1 MIFFKLIFKFY
12 KKYKQLFR
20 ILYII
25 RTMDDDWDDSCDVV
39 VQPPSNTN
47 YGNDN
52 IDEGHSLSRGRGFPT
67 FIEESNDF
75 NKVGSNGYGERRG
88 RGGGRGGGRGR
99 GGRGGRGG
107 ARDRGDNDNDENNY
121 EWDRGDRDRGDR
133 PERGERGRGG
143 RGGRGRGGRG
153 GSRHSGD
160 EGEAIN
166 GDEETKKPP
175 VTYVPPEPTTNE
187 TEIFSSSISSGINFD
202 KFDCIAVK
210 VTGENPPNAIDS
222 FESANLRKYVL
233 DNILKSGYKK
243 PTPIQKHAIPIIMA
257 GRDLMGC
264 AQTGS
269 GKTAAFLLPII
280 NTLLQDSRELV
291 IGPNGCAQPQ
301 VIIVAPT
308 RELTL
313 QIFNEARK
321 FSYGSVIKIAVAYG
335 GTAVRH
341 QGDNISRGCHILVA
355 TPGRLFDFVERSRVS
370 FESIRFV
377 VLDEADRMLDMGF
390 MSSVEKMMEH
400 PTMVALTDRQTLM
413 FSATFPEDIQHLA
426 GRFLNNYL
434 FVAVGVVGGAST
446 DVEQIF
452 HQVTKYEKQNML
464 TKLIEDNDG
473 KRVLVFVETK
483 RNADFIAALLSQQQM
498 LTSSIHGDRMQKE
511 REEALENFKSGR
523 HCILVA
529 TAVAARGLDIKNV
542 DIVVNYD
549 LPKSIDE
556 YVHRIG
562 RTGRVGNRGK
572 AVSFFDSDQDVALVA
587 DLAKILRQADQPVP
601 DFLKGGGTA
610 TYKDNK
616 YGGSDIRNFNNTS
629 TPVDQGQEPEEEW

>member
-1 MIFFKLIFKFY
+1 MDEW
-12 KKYKQLFR
+12 
-20 ILYII
+20 
-25 RTMDDDWDDSCDVV
+25 DDDSEVV
-39 VQPPSNTN
+39 LPPSVVSHNN
-47 YGNDN
+47 NLNGNN
-52 IDEGHSLSRGRGFPT
+52 IDEGHSLSRGRGFQSFDDT
-67 FIEESNDF
+67 EFD
-75 NKVGSNGYGERRG
+75 KVETNGFGERRG
-88 RGGGRGGGRGR
+88 RGGRGGAGGR

-107 ARDRGDNDNDENNY
+107 GGRDRGDYESNEDSYNDK
-121 EWDRGDRDRGDR
+121 DRGD
-133 PERGERGRGG
+133 RGERGR
-143 RGGRGRGGRG
+143 GRGRGGRG
-153 GSRHSGD
+153 GGRGRDRDSGGGD
-160 EGEAIN
+160 GGGSPELGED
-166 GDEETKKPP
+166 GEPKKPP
-175 VTYVPPEPTTNE
+175 VTYVPPEPTENE
-187 TEIFSSSISSGINFD
+187 EEIFSSTISSGINFD

-210 VTGENPPNAIDS
+210 VSGENPPRAIDS
-222 FESANLRKYVL
+222 FETANLRKYVL

-243 PTPIQKHAIPIIMA
+243 PTPIQKHALPIIMS

-280 NTLLQDSRELV
+280 NTLLQDVRELIV
-291 IGPNGCAQPQ
+291 GPNGCAQPQ
-301 VIIVAPT
+301 VIIVSPT

-321 FSYGSVIKIAVAYG
+321 FSYGSILKIAVAYG

-341 QGDNISRGCHILVA
+341 QGDSIAKGCHILVA
-355 TPGRLFDFVERSRVS
+355 TPGRLHDFVDRSRVS
-370 FESIRFV
+370 FDSIRFV

-390 MSSVEKMMEH
+390 MPSVEKMMEH
-400 PTMVALTDRQTLM
+400 TTMVSVESRQTLM

-434 FVAVGVVGGAST
+434 FVAVGIVGGAST

-452 HQVTKYEKQNML
+452 HQVSKYEKQNTL
-464 TKLIEDNDG
+464 KKLIEEND
-473 KRVLVFVETK
+473 RRRILVFVETK
-483 RNADFIAALLSQQQM
+483 RNADFIAAMLSEQQM
-498 LTSSIHGDRMQKE
+498 LTSSIHGDRLQRE
-511 REEALENFKSGR
+511 REEALHNFKSG
-523 HCILVA
+523 HHFILVA

-572 AVSFFDSDQDVALVA
+572 AVSFYDADQNSALAA
-587 DLAKILRQADQPVP
+587 DLGKILRQADQEVP
-601 DFLKGGGTA
+601 DFLQDTGPGN
-610 TYKDNK
+610 YKSNK
-616 YGGSDIRNFNNTS
+616 YGGSDVRNFNNAT

>member
-1 MIFFKLIFKFY
+1 
-12 KKYKQLFR
+12 
-20 ILYII
+20 
-25 RTMDDDWDDSCDVV
+25 MDDEWDDSGDVV
-39 VQPPSNTN
+39 MQAPPVQNNGGDDS
-47 YGNDN
+47 
-52 IDEGHSLSRGRGFPT
+52 EGHNFTRGRGFT
-67 FIEESNDF
+67 SIVEDDDDF
-75 NKVGSNGYGERRG
+75 NKGSNGFGERRG
-88 RGGGRGGGRGR
+88 RGGGRGGRGGGRGR

-107 ARDRGDNDNDENNY
+107 GGRDRGDYENGGDNDYDNE
-121 EWDRGDRDRGDR
+121 DRGDRGD
-133 PERGERGRGG
+133 RGERGRG
-143 RGGRGRGGRG
+143 RGRGRGGRG
-153 GSRHSGD
+153 GSRPSGGSD
-160 EGEAIN
+160 DDGENPEGADGE
-166 GDEETKKPP
+166 KKAP
-175 VTYVPPEPTTNE
+175 VTYVPPEPTENE
-187 TEIFSSSISSGINFD
+187 EEIFSSTISSGINFD

-210 VTGENPPNAIDS
+210 VTGENPPRAIDS
-222 FESANLRKYVL
+222 FQSANLRKYVVE
-233 DNILKSGYKK
+233 NILKSGYKK

-280 NTLLQDSRELV
+280 NTLLQDPRDLQTGEH
-291 IGPNGCAQPQ
+291 GAQPQ
-301 VIIVAPT
+301 VVIVSPT

-321 FSYGSVIKIAVAYG
+321 FSHGSVLKIAVAYG

-341 QGDNISRGCHILVA
+341 QGDSIARGCHILVA
-355 TPGRLFDFVERSRVS
+355 TPGRLNDFVDRGRVS

-390 MSSVEKMMEH
+390 MPNVEKMMGH
-400 PTMVALTDRQTLM
+400 PTMVPLKERQTLM

-452 HQVTKYEKQNML
+452 FQVSKYEKQD
-464 TKLIEDNDG
+464 KLKNLVEEYEG

-483 RNADFIAALLSQQQM
+483 RNADFIAARLSQIQKM
-498 LTSSIHGDRMQKE
+498 TTSIHGDRLQQE
-511 REEALENFKSGR
+511 REEALHNFKTGR

-542 DIVVNYD
+542 DVVVNYD

-562 RTGRVGNRGK
+562 RTGRVGNRGI
-572 AVSFFDSDQDVALVA
+572 AVSFYNPDTDSALVA
-587 DLAKILRQADQPVP
+587 DLAKILRQADQTVP
-601 DFLKGGGTA
+601 DFFQGGGTA
-610 TYKDNK
+610 TYTGNK
-616 YGGSDIRNFNNTS
+616 YGGSDIRNFNNATAA
-629 TPVDQGQEPEEEW
+629 VDQGQEPDEEW

>member
-1 MIFFKLIFKFY
+1 
-12 KKYKQLFR
+12 
-20 ILYII
+20 
-25 RTMDDDWDDSCDVV
+25 MDDEWDDCVADTG
-39 VQPPSNTN
+39 VQSNN
-47 YGNDN
+47 YSSNV
-52 IDEGHSLSRGRGFPT
+52 DEGHSLSRGRGFQS
-67 FIEESNDF
+67 FND
-75 NKVGSNGYGERRG
+75 NEGDDDKASNGYGERRG
-88 RGGGRGGGRGR
+88 RGGRGGGRGR

-107 ARDRGDNDNDENNY
+107 GPGRDYENGDGE
-121 EWDRGDRDRGDR
+121 DRRD
-133 PERGERGRGG
+133 RGERGR
-143 RGGRGRGGRG
+143 GRGRGGRG
-153 GSRHSGD
+153 GGRGGGGGSGSGD
-160 EGEAIN
+160 DPPVELGED
-166 GDEETKKPP
+166 GEPKKPP
-175 VTYVPPEPTTNE
+175 VTYVPPAPTE
-187 TEIFSSSISSGINFD
+187 DEQEIFSSTISSGINFD

-210 VTGENPPNAIDS
+210 VSGENPPRAIDS
-222 FESANLRKYVL
+222 FETANLRKYVL
-233 DNILKSGYKK
+233 DNILKAGYKK
-243 PTPIQKHAIPIIMA
+243 PTPIQKHAIPIIMG

-280 NTLLQDSRELV
+280 NTLLQDPRELIV
-291 IGPNGCAQPQ
+291 GGNGCAQPQ

-321 FSYGSVIKIAVAYG
+321 FSYGSVLKIAVAYG

-355 TPGRLFDFVERSRVS
+355 TPGRLHDFVDRSRVS
-370 FESIRFV
+370 FDSIRFV

-390 MSSVEKMMEH
+390 IPSVEKMMEH
-400 PTMVALTDRQTLM
+400 TTMVPLKERQTLM

-426 GRFLNNYL
+426 GKFLNNYL
-434 FVAVGVVGGAST
+434 FVAVGIVGGAST

-452 HQVTKYEKQNML
+452 HQVTKYEKQQTL
-464 TKLIEDNDG
+464 KKLIEENDR

-483 RNADFIAALLSQQQM
+483 RNADFIAAMLSEQQM
-498 LTSSIHGDRMQKE
+498 MTSSIHGDRMQRE
-511 REEALENFKSGR
+511 REEALDNFKSGR

-572 AVSFFDSDQDVALVA
+572 AVSFFDADQDMGLVA
-587 DLAKILRQADQPVP
+587 DLAKILKQADQTVP
-601 DFLKGGGTA
+601 DFLQGGGTA
-610 TYKDNK
+610 SYKGNK
-616 YGGSDIRNFNNTS
+616 YGGSDIRDFNNAS
-629 TPVDQGQEPEEEW
+629 AVADQGLEPEEEW

>member
-1 MIFFKLIFKFY
+1 
-12 KKYKQLFR
+12 
-20 ILYII
+20 
-25 RTMDDDWDDSCDVV
+25 MDDEWDDACDVV
-39 VQPPSNTN
+39 VPPPPTRQYTKS
-47 YGNDN
+47 YDDV
-52 IDEGHSLSRGRGFPT
+52 DEGHSLSQGRGFT
-67 FIEESNDF
+67 SFIEDEVNDF
-75 NKVGSNGYGERRG
+75 DKGSNGFGERRG
-88 RGGGRGGGRGR
+88 RGGRGGGRGR

-107 ARDRGDNDNDENNY
+107 FRERGDYESNGDYNDRGDG
-121 EWDRGDRDRGDR
+121 DRGDRE
-133 PERGERGRGG
+133 ERGERGRG
-143 RGGRGRGGRG
+143 RGRGRGGGGRG
-153 GSRHSGD
+153 GGRGSGD
-160 EGEAIN
+160 EAPEGE
-166 GDEETKKPP
+166 EEKKAP
-175 VTYVPPEPTTNE
+175 VTYVPPEPTENE
-187 TEIFSSSISSGINFD
+187 QEIFGSTISSGINFD

-210 VTGENPPNAIDS
+210 VTGENPPRPIDS
-222 FESANLRKYVL
+222 FETANLRKYVL
-233 DNILKSGYKK
+233 DNILKSGYRK
-243 PTPIQKHAIPIIMA
+243 PTPIQKHAIPIIMD

-280 NTLLQDSRELV
+280 NTLLQDNRELV
-291 IGPNGCAQPQ
+291 VGEDRCAQPQ
-301 VIIVAPT
+301 VIIVSPT

-321 FSYGSVIKIAVAYG
+321 FSYGSIIKVAVAYG

-341 QGDNISRGCHILVA
+341 QGDQISKGCHILVA
-355 TPGRLFDFVERSRVS
+355 TPGRLHDFVDRNRIS
-370 FESIRFV
+370 FESVRFV

-390 MSSVEKMMEH
+390 IPSIEKMMDH
-400 PTMVALTDRQTLM
+400 ATMVPSDKRQTLM

-452 HQVTKYEKQNML
+452 HQVAKYEKQTML
-464 TKLIEDNDG
+464 KKLVEDNDG
-473 KRVLVFVETK
+473 KRILVFVETK
-483 RNADFIAALLSQQQM
+483 RTADFIASLMSEQQM

-511 REEALENFKSGR
+511 REEALYNFKSGR

-572 AVSFFDSDQDVALVA
+572 AVSFFDAEKDAALVA
-587 DLAKILRQADQPVP
+587 DLSKILRQAEQPVP
-601 DFLKGGGTA
+601 DFLQGGGPA
-610 TYKDNK
+610 TYKSNK
-616 YGGSDIRNFNNTS
+616 YGGSDIRNFNNVS
-629 TPVDQGQEPEEEW
+629 APVETGQEPDEEW

>member
-1 MIFFKLIFKFY
+1 
-12 KKYKQLFR
+12 
-20 ILYII
+20 
-25 RTMDDDWDDSCDVV
+25 MDDDWDETCDVV
-39 VQPPSNTN
+39 QPQHQSTAQKNFSS
-47 YGNDN
+47 YDV
-52 IDEGHSLSRGRGFPT
+52 DEGHSLSRGRGFPT
-67 FIEESNDF
+67 FIEDNGDF
-75 NKVGSNGYGERRG
+75 NKGSNNFEERRG
-88 RGGGRGGGRGR
+88 RGGGY
-99 GGRGGRGG
+99 
-107 ARDRGDNDNDENNY
+107 D
-121 EWDRGDRDRGDR
+121 
-133 PERGERGRGG
+133 

-153 GSRHSGD
+153 TRGGGRDRGYENGGDNYGDGERDRQERGERGRGRGRGRGGRGFRPTGD
-160 EGEAIN
+160 EGGESNEEA
-166 GDEETKKPP
+166 GEDKKAP
-175 VTYVPPEPTTNE
+175 VTYVPPEPTENE
-187 TEIFSSSISSGINFD
+187 DEIFSSTISSGINFD

-210 VTGENPPNAIDS
+210 VTGENPPRAIES
-222 FESANLRKYVL
+222 FETANLRNYVL

-243 PTPIQKHAIPIIMA
+243 PTPIQKHAIPIIMN

-280 NTLLQDSRELV
+280 NTLLQDLRELV
-291 IGPNGCAQPQ
+291 VSPSGCAQPQ
-301 VIIVAPT
+301 VVIVAPT
-308 RELTL
+308 RELTI

-321 FSYGSVIKIAVAYG
+321 FSYGSILKIAVAYG

-341 QGDNISRGCHILVA
+341 QGDNIARGCHILVA
-355 TPGRLFDFVERSRVS
+355 TPGRLHDFVDRNRVS
-370 FESIRFV
+370 FDSVRFV

-390 MSSVEKMMEH
+390 MPSVEKMMDH
-400 PTMVALTDRQTLM
+400 PTMVNITERQTLM

-452 HQVTKYEKQNML
+452 HQVTKYEKQNTL
-464 TKLIEDNDG
+464 KKLIEDNDG
-473 KRVLVFVETK
+473 KRILVFVETK
-483 RNADFIAALLSQQQM
+483 RNADFIAAMLSEQQM
-498 LTSSIHGDRMQKE
+498 LTSSIHGDRMQRE
-511 REEALENFKSGR
+511 REEALHNFKSGR

-572 AVSFFDSDQDVALVA
+572 AVSFYDSDQDIALAA
-587 DLAKILRQADQPVP
+587 DLAKILRQAEQPVP
-601 DFLKGGGTA
+601 EFLQSGGIA
-610 TYKDNK
+610 TYKGNK
-616 YGGSDIRNFNNTS
+616 YGGSDIRNFNNAS
-629 TPVDQGQEPEEEW
+629 TTVDQGQEPDEEW

>member
-1 MIFFKLIFKFY
+1 
-12 KKYKQLFR
+12 
-20 ILYII
+20 
-25 RTMDDDWDDSCDVV
+25 MDDEWDDCCADVGV
-39 VQPPSNTN
+39 VSNN
-47 YGNDN
+47 HSN
-52 IDEGHSLSRGRGFPT
+52 IDEGHSLSRGRGFP
-67 FIEESNDF
+67 SF
-75 NKVGSNGYGERRG
+75 NENEYDDCKVGSNDFGERRG
-88 RGGGRGGGRGR
+88 RGGRGGGRGR

-107 ARDRGDNDNDENNY
+107 GPGREPRDYENGDGD
-121 EWDRGDRDRGDR
+121 DRRD
-133 PERGERGRGG
+133 RGERGR
-143 RGGRGRGGRG
+143 GRGRGGRG
-153 GSRHSGD
+153 GGRGGGVSGD
-160 EGEAIN
+160 GPTELGED
-166 GDEETKKPP
+166 GEPKKPP
-175 VTYVPPEPTTNE
+175 VTYVPPEPTENE
-187 TEIFSSSISSGINFD
+187 QEIFSSTISSGINFD

-210 VTGENPPNAIDS
+210 VSGENPPRAIES
-222 FESANLRKYVL
+222 FETANLRKYVV
-233 DNILKSGYKK
+233 DNILKAGYKK
-243 PTPIQKHAIPIIMA
+243 PTPIQKHAIPIIMG

-280 NTLLQDSRELV
+280 NMLLQDERELV
-291 IGPNGCAQPQ
+291 VGPGGCAQPQ
-301 VIIVAPT
+301 VVIVSPT

-321 FSYGSVIKIAVAYG
+321 FSYGSILKIAVAYG

-355 TPGRLFDFVERSRVS
+355 TPGRLHDFVDRNRVS
-370 FESIRFV
+370 FDSIRFV

-390 MSSVEKMMEH
+390 IPSVEKMMDH
-400 PTMVALTDRQTLM
+400 PTMVPIKERQTLM

-434 FVAVGVVGGAST
+434 FVAVGIVGGAST

-452 HQVTKYEKQNML
+452 HQVTKYEKQTTL
-464 TKLIEDNDG
+464 KKLIEENDG
-473 KRVLVFVETK
+473 KRILVFVETK
-483 RNADFIAALLSQQQM
+483 RNADFIAAMLSEQQM
-498 LTSSIHGDRMQKE
+498 LTSSIHGDRMQRE
-511 REEALENFKSGR
+511 REEALDNFKSGR

-572 AVSFFDSDQDVALVA
+572 AVSFYDGDQDMQLAA
-587 DLAKILRQADQPVP
+587 DLAKILKQADQTVP
-601 DFLKGGGTA
+601 DFLQGGGTA
-610 TYKDNK
+610 SYKGNK
-616 YGGSDIRNFNNTS
+616 YGGSDIRDFNNAVS
-629 TPVDQGQEPEEEW
+629 AVDQGLEPEEEW

>member
-1 MIFFKLIFKFY
+1 
-12 KKYKQLFR
+12 
-20 ILYII
+20 
-25 RTMDDDWDDSCDVV
+25 MDDEWDDSSEIV
-39 VQPPSNTN
+39 VQPPAVN
-47 YGNDN
+47 N
-52 IDEGHSLSRGRGFPT
+52 IYYEESVDEGHSLSRGRGFP
-67 FIEESNDF
+67 SF
-75 NKVGSNGYGERRG
+75 NEDDCSKDMGNGFGERR
-88 RGGGRGGGRGR
+88 GRGGGRGR

-107 ARDRGDNDNDENNY
+107 NREHRNYETNGDNDDEN
-121 EWDRGDRDRGDR
+121 RGD
-133 PERGERGRGG
+133 RGERGRG
-143 RGGRGRGGRG
+143 RGRGRGGGGGRG
-153 GSRHSGD
+153 GRSNDGGRNNDGD
-160 EGEAIN
+160 NNEA
-166 GDEETKKPP
+166 GDDDAKKPP
-175 VTYVPPEPTTNE
+175 VTYVPPEPTENE
-187 TEIFSSSISSGINFD
+187 QEIFSSTISSGINFD
-202 KFDCIAVK
+202 KFDRIAVK
-210 VTGENPPNAIDS
+210 VSGENPPQPIDS
-222 FESANLRKYVL
+222 FETANLRKYVL
-233 DNILKSGYKK
+233 DNILRSGYKK

-280 NTLLQDSRELV
+280 NILLQDLRDLV
-291 IGPNGCAQPQ
+291 VSPNAQPQ
-301 VIIVAPT
+301 VVIVAPT

-321 FSYGSVIKIAVAYG
+321 FSYGSILKVAVAYG

-355 TPGRLFDFVERSRVS
+355 TPGRLHDFVDRKRLS
-370 FESIRFV
+370 FESVRFV

-390 MSSVEKMMEH
+390 MPTVEKMMDH
-400 PTMVALTDRQTLM
+400 PTMVPIGERQTLM

-434 FVAVGVVGGAST
+434 FIAVGIVGGAST

-452 HQVTKYEKQNML
+452 HQVSKYEKQTML
-464 TKLIEDNDG
+464 KKLIDENDG

-483 RNADFIAALLSQQQM
+483 RNADFIAAMLSEQQM

-511 REEALENFKSGR
+511 REEALHNFKSGR
-523 HCILVA
+523 HFILVA

-572 AVSFFDSDQDVALVA
+572 AVSFYDADQDAALTA
-587 DLAKILRQADQPVP
+587 DLGKILRQADQPVP
-601 DFLKGGGTA
+601 DFLQGGGTA
-610 TYKDNK
+610 TYKGNK
-616 YGGSDIRNFNNTS
+616 YGGSDVRNFNNASSNVT
-629 TPVDQGQEPEEEW
+629 QGQEPEEEW

>member
-1 MIFFKLIFKFY
+1 M
-12 KKYKQLFR
+12 
-20 ILYII
+20 
-25 RTMDDDWDDSCDVV
+25 MDDEWDDTCDVV
-39 VQPPSNTN
+39 VQPPPAINS
-47 YGNDN
+47 YSDN
-52 IDEGHSLSRGRGFPT
+52 NVDEGHSLSRGRGFPS
-67 FIEESNDF
+67 FIEDNDDF
-75 NKVGSNGYGERRG
+75 NKGDSNGFGERRG
-88 RGGGRGGGRGR
+88 RGGRGGRGR

-107 ARDRGDNDNDENNY
+107 ARDRGDYENGGDNYDNGE
-121 EWDRGDRDRGDR
+121 RGDRH
-133 PERGERGRGG
+133 ERGERGRG
-143 RGGRGRGGRG
+143 RGRGRGGRG
-153 GSRHSGD
+153 GGPRPNGGG
-160 EGEAIN
+160 EGELTE
-166 GDEETKKPP
+166 GGEDEAKKPP
-175 VTYVPPEPTTNE
+175 VTYVPPEPTENE
-187 TEIFSSSISSGINFD
+187 QEIFSSTISSGINFD

-210 VTGENPPNAIDS
+210 VTGENPPRAIDS
-222 FESANLRKYVL
+222 FETANLRKYVL
-233 DNILKSGYKK
+233 DNVLKSGYKK
-243 PTPIQKHAIPIIMA
+243 PTPIQKHAIPIIMG

-280 NTLLQDSRELV
+280 NTLLQDQRELV
-291 IGPNGCAQPQ
+291 TGPNGCAQPQ
-301 VIIVAPT
+301 VVIVAPT
-308 RELTL
+308 RELAL

-321 FSYGSVIKIAVAYG
+321 FSYGSILKIAVAYG

-341 QGDNISRGCHILVA
+341 QGDNIARGCHILVA
-355 TPGRLFDFVERSRVS
+355 TPGRLLDFVERNRVS
-370 FESIRFV
+370 FDGVRFV

-390 MSSVEKMMEH
+390 MSSVEKIMDH
-400 PTMVALTDRQTLM
+400 PTMVSLTERQTLM

-434 FVAVGVVGGAST
+434 FVAVGVIGGAST

-464 TKLIEDNDG
+464 KKLIEENDG
-473 KRVLVFVETK
+473 KRILVFVETK
-483 RNADFIAALLSQQQM
+483 RNADFIAAMLSEQQM
-498 LTSSIHGDRMQKE
+498 LTSSIHGDRMQRE
-511 REEALENFKSGR
+511 REEALHNFKSGR

-562 RTGRVGNRGK
+562 RTGRVGNRGM

-601 DFLKGGGTA
+601 DFLMGGGTA
-610 TYKDNK
+610 TYKGNK
-616 YGGSDIRNFNNTS
+616 YGGSDIRNFNNAS
-629 TPVDQGQEPEEEW
+629 TTVDQGQEPDEDW

>member
-1 MIFFKLIFKFY
+1 
-12 KKYKQLFR
+12 
-20 ILYII
+20 
-25 RTMDDDWDDSCDVV
+25 MDDEWDDSSEIGNFA
-39 VQPPSNTN
+39 PPPVMNN
-47 YGNDN
+47 VYHEDN
-52 IDEGHSLSRGRGFPT
+52 VDEGHSLSRGRGFPS
-67 FIEESNDF
+67 FNEEDF
-75 NKVGSNGYGERRG
+75 SKEIGNGFGERR
-88 RGGGRGGGRGR
+88 
-99 GGRGGRGG
+99 
-107 ARDRGDNDNDENNY
+107 
-121 EWDRGDRDRGDR
+121 
-133 PERGERGRGG
+133 G

-153 GSRHSGD
+153 SRGGSREQRNFNS
-160 EGEAIN
+160 N
-166 GDEETKKPP
+166 GDHYNDEDADDRVERSERGRGRGRGRGGGGGKGGRYSDGEKNEAGEDEAKKAP
-175 VTYVPPEPTTNE
+175 VTYVPPEPTENE
-187 TEIFSSSISSGINFD
+187 EEIFSSTISSGINFN
-202 KFDCIAVK
+202 KFDRIAVK
-210 VTGENPPNAIDS
+210 VSGENPPQPIES
-222 FESANLRKYVL
+222 FETANLRKFVY
-233 DNILKSGYKK
+233 DNITRSGYKK

-280 NTLLQDSRELV
+280 NTLLQDSRELIV
-291 IGPNGCAQPQ
+291 SPHAQPQ
-301 VIIVAPT
+301 VIIVSPT

-313 QIFNEARK
+313 QIFNETRK
-321 FSYGSVIKIAVAYG
+321 FAFGSALKIAVAYG

-341 QGDNISRGCHILVA
+341 QGDTISRGCHILVA
-355 TPGRLFDFVERSRVS
+355 TPGRLHDFVDRGRVS
-370 FESIRFV
+370 FDSVRFV

-390 MSSVEKMMEH
+390 MPTVEKMMEH
-400 PTMVALTDRQTLM
+400 PTMVPIGERQTLM

-434 FVAVGVVGGAST
+434 FIAVGIVGGAST

-452 HQVTKYEKQNML
+452 HQISKYEKQNML
-464 TKLIEDNDG
+464 KKLIEENDG

-483 RNADFIAALLSQQQM
+483 RNADFIAAMLSGQQM

-511 REEALENFKSGR
+511 REEALHNFKSGR

-562 RTGRVGNRGK
+562 RTGRVGNRGM
-572 AVSFFDSDQDVALVA
+572 AVSFFDADQDIALMA

-601 DFLKGGGTA
+601 DFLQGGGTA
-610 TYKDNK
+610 TYKGNK
-616 YGGSDIRNFNNTS
+616 YGGSDVRNFNNDS
-629 TPVDQGQEPEEEW
+629 NINQGQEPEEEW

>member
-1 MIFFKLIFKFY
+1 
-12 KKYKQLFR
+12 
-20 ILYII
+20 
-25 RTMDDDWDDSCDVV
+25 MDDEWDDCCADVGV
-39 VQPPSNTN
+39 VSNN
-47 YGNDN
+47 YSN
-52 IDEGHSLSRGRGFPT
+52 IDEGHSLSRGRGFQS
-67 FIEESNDF
+67 FNENEYDDCKVSSNDF
-75 NKVGSNGYGERRG
+75 GERRG
-88 RGGGRGGGRGR
+88 RGGRGGGRGR

-107 ARDRGDNDNDENNY
+107 GPGREPRDYENGDGD
-121 EWDRGDRDRGDR
+121 DRRDRGDR
-133 PERGERGRGG
+133 GERGR
-143 RGGRGRGGRG
+143 GRGRGGRG
-153 GSRHSGD
+153 GGRGGGVSGD
-160 EGEAIN
+160 GPTEIGED
-166 GDEETKKPP
+166 GEPKKPP
-175 VTYVPPEPTTNE
+175 VTYVPPQPTDNE
-187 TEIFSSSISSGINFD
+187 QEIFSSTISSGINFD

-210 VTGENPPNAIDS
+210 VSGENPPRAIES
-222 FESANLRKYVL
+222 FETANLRKYVL
-233 DNILKSGYKK
+233 DNILKAGYKK
-243 PTPIQKHAIPIIMA
+243 PTPIQKHAIPIIMG

-280 NTLLQDSRELV
+280 NTLLQDERELIV
-291 IGPNGCAQPQ
+291 GPNGCAQPQ
-301 VIIVAPT
+301 VVIVSPT

-321 FSYGSVIKIAVAYG
+321 FSYGSILKIAVAYG

-355 TPGRLFDFVERSRVS
+355 TPGRLHDFVDRNRVS
-370 FESIRFV
+370 FDSIRFV

-390 MSSVEKMMEH
+390 IPSVEKMMDH
-400 PTMVALTDRQTLM
+400 STMVPIKERQTLM

-434 FVAVGVVGGAST
+434 FVAVGIVGGAST

-452 HQVTKYEKQNML
+452 HQVTKYEKQTTL
-464 TKLIEDNDG
+464 KKLIEENDG
-473 KRVLVFVETK
+473 KRILVFVETK
-483 RNADFIAALLSQQQM
+483 RNADFIAAMLSEQQM
-498 LTSSIHGDRMQKE
+498 LTSSIHGDRMQRE
-511 REEALENFKSGR
+511 REEALDNFKSGR

-572 AVSFFDSDQDVALVA
+572 AVSFYDADQDMQLAA
-587 DLAKILRQADQPVP
+587 DLAKILKQADQTVP
-601 DFLKGGGTA
+601 DFLQGGGTA
-610 TYKDNK
+610 SYKGNK
-616 YGGSDIRNFNNTS
+616 YGGSDIRDFNNAVS
-629 TPVDQGQEPEEEW
+629 AVDQGLEPEEEW

>member
-1 MIFFKLIFKFY
+1 
-12 KKYKQLFR
+12 
-20 ILYII
+20 
-25 RTMDDDWDDSCDVV
+25 MDDEWDDCCADVGV
-39 VQPPSNTN
+39 VSNN
-47 YGNDN
+47 CSN
-52 IDEGHSLSRGRGFPT
+52 IDEGHSLSRGRGFQS
-67 FIEESNDF
+67 FNENEYDDCKVSSNDF
-75 NKVGSNGYGERRG
+75 GERRG
-88 RGGGRGGGRGR
+88 RGGRGGGRGR

-107 ARDRGDNDNDENNY
+107 GPGREPRDYENGDGD
-121 EWDRGDRDRGDR
+121 DRRD
-133 PERGERGRGG
+133 RGERGR
-143 RGGRGRGGRG
+143 GRGRGGRG
-153 GSRHSGD
+153 GGRGGGVSGD
-160 EGEAIN
+160 GPTEIGED
-166 GDEETKKPP
+166 GEPKKPP
-175 VTYVPPEPTTNE
+175 VTYVPPQPTDNE
-187 TEIFSSSISSGINFD
+187 QEIFSSTISSGINFD

-210 VTGENPPNAIDS
+210 VSGENPPRAIES
-222 FESANLRKYVL
+222 FETANLRKYVL
-233 DNILKSGYKK
+233 DNILKAGYKK
-243 PTPIQKHAIPIIMA
+243 PTPIQKHAIPIIMG

-280 NTLLQDSRELV
+280 NTLLQDERELIV
-291 IGPNGCAQPQ
+291 GPNGCAQPQ
-301 VIIVAPT
+301 VVIVSPT

-321 FSYGSVIKIAVAYG
+321 FSYGSILKIAVAYG

-355 TPGRLFDFVERSRVS
+355 TPGRLHDFVDRNRVS
-370 FESIRFV
+370 FDSIRFV

-390 MSSVEKMMEH
+390 IPSVEKMMDH
-400 PTMVALTDRQTLM
+400 STMVPIKERQTLM

-434 FVAVGVVGGAST
+434 FVAVGIVGGAST

-452 HQVTKYEKQNML
+452 HQVTKYEKQTTL
-464 TKLIEDNDG
+464 KKLIEENDG
-473 KRVLVFVETK
+473 KRILVFVETK
-483 RNADFIAALLSQQQM
+483 RNADFIAAMLSEQQM
-498 LTSSIHGDRMQKE
+498 LTSSIHGDRMQRE
-511 REEALENFKSGR
+511 REEALDNFKSGR

-572 AVSFFDSDQDVALVA
+572 AVSFYDADQDMQLAA
-587 DLAKILRQADQPVP
+587 DLAKILKQADQTVP
-601 DFLKGGGTA
+601 DFLQGGGTA
-610 TYKDNK
+610 SYKGNK
-616 YGGSDIRNFNNTS
+616 YGGSDIRDFNNAVS
-629 TPVDQGQEPEEEW
+629 AVDQGLEPEEEW

>member
-1 MIFFKLIFKFY
+1 
-12 KKYKQLFR
+12 
-20 ILYII
+20 
-25 RTMDDDWDDSCDVV
+25 MDDEWDDGVIDAG
-39 VQPPSNTN
+39 VQSNN
-47 YGNDN
+47 HSN
-52 IDEGHSLSRGRGFPT
+52 IDEGHSLSRGRGFPS
-67 FIEESNDF
+67 FNDNEF
-75 NKVGSNGYGERRG
+75 DDDKGSNGFGERRG
-88 RGGGRGGGRGR
+88 RGGRGGGRGR

-107 ARDRGDNDNDENNY
+107 GPGREPRDYENGDGEDRRDRG
-121 EWDRGDRDRGDR
+121 
-133 PERGERGRGG
+133 ERGRGRGRGG
-143 RGGRGRGGRG
+143 RGGRGGGGRDGG
-153 GSRHSGD
+153 GSACGD
-160 EGEAIN
+160 DPPPEIGED
-166 GDEETKKPP
+166 GEPKKPP
-175 VTYVPPEPTTNE
+175 VTYVPPAPTE
-187 TEIFSSSISSGINFD
+187 DEQEIFSSTISSGINFD

-210 VTGENPPNAIDS
+210 VSGENAPRAIDS
-222 FESANLRKYVL
+222 FETANLRKYVL
-233 DNILKSGYKK
+233 DNILKAGYKK
-243 PTPIQKHAIPIIMA
+243 PTPIQKHAIPIIMG

-280 NTLLQDSRELV
+280 NTLLQDPRELV
-291 IGPNGCAQPQ
+291 VEGNGCAQPQ
-301 VIIVAPT
+301 VVIVSPT

-321 FSYGSVIKIAVAYG
+321 FSFGSVLKIGVAYG

-355 TPGRLFDFVERSRVS
+355 TPGRLHDFVDRSRVS
-370 FESIRFV
+370 FDSIRFV

-390 MSSVEKMMEH
+390 IPSVEKMMEH
-400 PTMVALTDRQTLM
+400 PTMVPLKERQTLM

-434 FVAVGVVGGAST
+434 FVAVGIVGGAST

-452 HQVTKYEKQNML
+452 HQVTKYEKQTTL
-464 TKLIEDNDG
+464 KKLIEENDR

-483 RNADFIAALLSQQQM
+483 RNADFIAAMLSEQQM
-498 LTSSIHGDRMQKE
+498 MTSSIHGDRMQRE
-511 REEALENFKSGR
+511 REEALDNFKSGR

-562 RTGRVGNRGK
+562 RTGRVGNRGM
-572 AVSFFDSDQDVALVA
+572 AVSFFDSDQDMGLVA
-587 DLAKILRQADQPVP
+587 DLAKILKQADQPVP
-601 DFLKGGGTA
+601 DFLQGGGTA
-610 TYKDNK
+610 SYKGNK
-616 YGGSDIRNFNNTS
+616 YGGSDIRDFNNAS
-629 TPVDQGQEPEEEW
+629 AAVDQGLEPEEEW

>member
-1 MIFFKLIFKFY
+1 
-12 KKYKQLFR
+12 
-20 ILYII
+20 
-25 RTMDDDWDDSCDVV
+25 MDDEWDDSSDVV
-39 VQPPSNTN
+39 VPAPINN
-47 YGNDN
+47 YHENN
-52 IDEGHSLSRGRGFPT
+52 VDEGHSLSRGRGFPS
-67 FIEESNDF
+67 FNDDDF
-75 NKVGSNGYGERRG
+75 GKDVGNGFGEKRG
-88 RGGGRGGGRGR
+88 RGGRGGGRGR

-107 ARDRGDNDNDENNY
+107 TREHRDFETNGDHYDDANND
-121 EWDRGDRDRGDR
+121 DRGDRGD
-133 PERGERGRGG
+133 RGERGRG
-143 RGGRGRGGRG
+143 RGRGRGGGGGRG
-153 GSRHSGD
+153 GRNNDGGESN
-160 EGEAIN
+160 EGGEEEA
-166 GDEETKKPP
+166 KKPP
-175 VTYVPPEPTTNE
+175 VTYVPPEPTENE
-187 TEIFSSSISSGINFD
+187 QEIFSSTISSGINFD

-210 VTGENPPNAIDS
+210 VSGENPPRPIES

-233 DNILKSGYKK
+233 NNILKSGYKK
-243 PTPIQKHAIPIIMA
+243 PTPIQKHAIPIIMS

-280 NTLLQDSRELV
+280 NVLLQDERELV
-291 IGPNGCAQPQ
+291 VSPNAQPQ
-301 VIIVAPT
+301 VIIVSPT

-321 FSYGSVIKIAVAYG
+321 FSHGSVLKVAVAYG

-355 TPGRLFDFVERSRVS
+355 TPGRLHDFVDRKRVS
-370 FESIRFV
+370 FESVRFV

-390 MSSVEKMMEH
+390 MPTVEKMMEH
-400 PTMVALTDRQTLM
+400 PTMVPSGERQTLM

-434 FVAVGVVGGAST
+434 FIAVGIVGGAST

-464 TKLIEDNDG
+464 KKLIEDNDG

-483 RNADFIAALLSQQQM
+483 RNADFIAAMLSEQQM

-511 REEALENFKSGR
+511 REEALYNFKSGR

-562 RTGRVGNRGK
+562 RTGRVGNRGM
-572 AVSFFDSDQDVALVA
+572 AVSFFDADQDVALTA

-601 DFLKGGGTA
+601 DFLQGGGGTA
-610 TYKDNK
+610 TYKGNK
-616 YGGSDIRNFNNTS
+616 YGGSDVRNFSNTNS
-629 TPVDQGQEPEEEW
+629 NVNQGQEPEEEW

>member
-1 MIFFKLIFKFY
+1 
-12 KKYKQLFR
+12 
-20 ILYII
+20 
-25 RTMDDDWDDSCDVV
+25 MDDDWDDTGDVI
-39 VQPPSNTN
+39 QPQIDNN
-47 YGNDN
+47 YGIDDV
-52 IDEGHSLSRGRGFPT
+52 DEGHSLSRGRGFPT
-67 FIEESNDF
+67 FIEDNDDF

-88 RGGGRGGGRGR
+88 RGGRGGRGR
-99 GGRGGRGG
+99 GGGGRGGRGG
-107 ARDRGDNDNDENNY
+107 GRDRSDYENGGDSYEN
-121 EWDRGDRDRGDR
+121 GDKGDR
-133 PERGERGRGG
+133 PERGERGRG
-143 RGGRGRGGRG
+143 RGRGRGGRG
-153 GSRHSGD
+153 GGGSRPDGD
-160 EGEAIN
+160 SEYVDGE
-166 GDEETKKPP
+166 DEAKKPP
-175 VTYVPPEPTTNE
+175 VTYVPPEPTENE
-187 TEIFSSSISSGINFD
+187 EEIFSSTISSGINFD

-210 VTGENPPNAIDS
+210 VTGENPPRAIES
-222 FESANLRKYVL
+222 FETANLRKYVL

-280 NTLLQDSRELV
+280 NTLLQDPRDLV
-291 IGPNGCAQPQ
+291 TGPNGCAQPQ

-321 FSYGSVIKIAVAYG
+321 FSYGSILKIAVAYG

-355 TPGRLFDFVERSRVS
+355 TPGRLHDFVERSRVS
-370 FESIRFV
+370 FDGVRFV

-390 MSSVEKMMEH
+390 MPSVEKMMDH
-400 PTMVALTDRQTLM
+400 PTMVSLTERQTLM

-434 FVAVGVVGGAST
+434 FVAVGVVGGASA

-464 TKLIEDNDG
+464 KKLIEDNDG
-473 KRVLVFVETK
+473 KRILVFVETK
-483 RNADFIAALLSQQQM
+483 RNADFIAAMLSEQQL
-498 LTSSIHGDRMQKE
+498 LTSSIHGDRMQRE
-511 REEALENFKSGR
+511 REEALHNFKSGR

-572 AVSFFDSDQDVALVA
+572 AVSFFDSEKDVALVA
-587 DLAKILRQADQPVP
+587 DLAKILRQADQSIP
-601 DFLKGGGTA
+601 DFLQGGGA
-610 TYKDNK
+610 KFK
-616 YGGSDIRNFNNTS
+616 LFKFICLQNFNNAS
-629 TPVDQGQEPEEEW
+629 TMVDGQGEEPDEDW

>member
-1 MIFFKLIFKFY
+1 
-12 KKYKQLFR
+12 
-20 ILYII
+20 
-25 RTMDDDWDDSCDVV
+25 MDEDWDDNDVV
-39 VQPPSNTN
+39 VEAPQKVNS
-47 YGNDN
+47 YDNDDV
-52 IDEGHSLSRGRGFPT
+52 DEGHSLSRGRGFPT
-67 FIEESNDF
+67 FIEDNDDF
-75 NKVGSNGYGERRG
+75 NKVGSNGFGER
-88 RGGGRGGGRGR
+88 
-99 GGRGGRGG
+99 
-107 ARDRGDNDNDENNY
+107 
-121 EWDRGDRDRGDR
+121 
-133 PERGERGRGG
+133 RGRGG

-153 GSRHSGD
+153 GRGGGRDRSDYENGHDDYENGDRDDRPERGERGRGRGRGRGGRGGGSRPNGD
-160 EGEAIN
+160 SEHGEGE
-166 GDEETKKPP
+166 DEAKKPP
-175 VTYVPPEPTTNE
+175 VTYVPPEPTDNE
-187 TEIFSSSISSGINFD
+187 EEIFSSTISSGINFD

-210 VTGENPPNAIDS
+210 VTGENPPRAIES
-222 FESANLRKYVL
+222 FETANLRKYVL

-280 NTLLQDSRELV
+280 NTLLQDPRDL
-291 IGPNGCAQPQ
+291 ITGPNGCAQPQ

-321 FSYGSVIKIAVAYG
+321 FSHGSILKIAVAYG

-355 TPGRLFDFVERSRVS
+355 TPGRLHDFVDRNRVS
-370 FESIRFV
+370 FGGVRFV

-390 MSSVEKMMEH
+390 MPSVEKMMEH
-400 PTMVALTDRQTLM
+400 STMVPITERQTLM

-434 FVAVGVVGGAST
+434 FVAVGVVGGASA

-464 TKLIEDNDG
+464 KQLIQDNDG
-473 KRVLVFVETK
+473 KRILVFVETK
-483 RNADFIAALLSQQQM
+483 RNADFIAAMLSEQQL
-498 LTSSIHGDRMQKE
+498 LTSSIHGDRMQRE
-511 REEALENFKSGR
+511 REEALLNFKSGR

-562 RTGRVGNRGK
+562 RTGRVGNRGM
-572 AVSFFDSDQDVALVA
+572 AVSFYDSEKVINKVIKL
-587 DLAKILRQADQPVP
+587 LKILSVRRFSAASQYKTSKYA
-601 DFLKGGGTA
+601 L
-610 TYKDNK
+610 TYVI
-616 YGGSDIRNFNNTS
+616 YALCLTRALIRFS
-629 TPVDQGQEPEEEW
+629 